1 MTIGATLRRAATLT
15 GIGLF
20 TGQPSTVILRPATS
34 RTGLAFTLGPATFPA
49 SIDRL
54 APSPIPAFAH
64 HPARHTCLA
73 APDGPALAT
82 VEHAL
87 SALVGMGITDATVE
101 SFGPELPIFDGSSLR
116 FVEQIRAVGSVPSE
130 TPATDPITLDAPIS
144 IENDGASILISPRHT
159 PGISYTYRLA
169 YPAPIGE
176 QSAHWD
182 GRPETYAADIAPA
195 RTFSL
200 EHEARAMRSLGLFQS
215 FTPRDMLVIGPEGP
229 IDNTLRYP
237 DEPARHKLLDLI
249 GDLALAGP
257 LMPRL
262 QADIVATR
270 SGHALAHA
278 AARALQHHLNSRG

>member
-1 MTIGATLRRAATLT
+1 MTTGATLRRAATLT

-20 TGQPSTVILRPATS
+20 TGQPSTVILRPAPS
-34 RTGLAFTLGPATFPA
+34 GTGLAFTLGTATFPA
-49 SIDRL
+49 SIDHL
-54 APSPIPAFAH
+54 AHSPIPVFAH

-73 APDGPALAT
+73 PPGGPPLAT

-101 SFGPELPIFDGSSLR
+101 CFGPELPIFDGSSLR
-116 FVEQIRAVGSVPSE
+116 FVEQIRAVGSIPFDSPDPS
-130 TPATDPITLDAPIS
+130 PITLDTPIS
-144 IENDGASILISPRHT
+144 IENEGSSILISPRQA

-169 YPAPIGE
+169 YPPPIGE

-182 GRPETYAADIAPA
+182 GRPDTYAADIAPA

-229 IDNTLRYP
+229 IDNTLRFP

-278 AARALQHHLNSRG
+278 AAHALQQHLNSRG